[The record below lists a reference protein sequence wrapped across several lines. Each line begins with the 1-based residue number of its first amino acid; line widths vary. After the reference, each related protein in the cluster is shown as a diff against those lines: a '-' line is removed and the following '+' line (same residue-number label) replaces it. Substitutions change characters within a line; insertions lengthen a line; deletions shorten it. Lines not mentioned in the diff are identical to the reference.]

1 MNATSICSNSW
12 FRTVLTLCRK
22 RVQGNCMN
30 FAILYEL
37 QCTRVNAKG
46 YVKNKTYLHTQRTG
60 TDNRNHNP
68 LPCLGPA
75 SRIHGVT
82 IAAIPVNFK
91 RVIYSNR
98 AAFKIDA
105 AYRHGIFGPSIAP
118 ISIIRSR
125 TADRAVSSRI

>member
-1 MNATSICSNSW
+1 MH
-12 FRTVLTLCRK
+12 
-22 RVQGNCMN
+22 
-30 FAILYEL
+30 
-37 QCTRVNAKG
+37 
-46 YVKNKTYLHTQRTG
+46 LHTQRTG

-105 AYRHGIFGPSIAP
+105 AYRQKAKAAHPDNGGTIEAMQ
-118 ISIIRSR
+118 
-125 TADRAVSSRI
+125 ALNEARAKMKGAA